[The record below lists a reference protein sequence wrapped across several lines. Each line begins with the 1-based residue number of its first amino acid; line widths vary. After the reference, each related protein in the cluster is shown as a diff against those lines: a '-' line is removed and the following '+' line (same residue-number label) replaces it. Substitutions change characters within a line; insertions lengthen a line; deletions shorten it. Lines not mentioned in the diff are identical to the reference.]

1 MNKLWEKKIIRGK
14 VAEMLHGIIAH
25 CPCHRQ
31 RLTLYAG
38 AAVMLLSACADS
50 EYSNY
55 PCHLVIN
62 NSTMQNM
69 TLGSAMNAMS
79 PGVFCRISRDGKT
92 RFKFETNQNSEPS
105 Y

>member
-38 AAVMLLSACADS
+38 AAVMLLSACAD
-50 EYSNY
+50 
-55 PCHLVIN
+55 
-62 NSTMQNM
+62 
-69 TLGSAMNAMS
+69 
-79 PGVFCRISRDGKT
+79 
-92 RFKFETNQNSEPS
+92 
-105 Y
+105 

>member
-31 RLTLYAG
+31 RLALYAG

-50 EYSNY
+50 EYKIGRA
-55 PCHLVIN
+55 HV
-62 NSTMQNM
+62 
-69 TLGSAMNAMS
+69 
-79 PGVFCRISRDGKT
+79 
-92 RFKFETNQNSEPS
+92 
-105 Y
+105 